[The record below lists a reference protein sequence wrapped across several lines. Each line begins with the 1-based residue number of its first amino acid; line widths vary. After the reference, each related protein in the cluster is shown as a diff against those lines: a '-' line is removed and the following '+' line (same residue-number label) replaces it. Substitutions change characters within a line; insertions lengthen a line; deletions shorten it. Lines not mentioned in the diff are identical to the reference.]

1 MTEAATQLIHRAHNE
16 TTSSTPSAAT
26 VEPVSASVVHVR
38 THGWS
43 LSILVVIAL
52 VMALSLAK
60 NFLIPLVFSI
70 LFAYTLNPVVG
81 LMERI
86 KIPRVLASALLL
98 MGIMSMVAMNT
109 GSLIAEVDAIV
120 AKVPEVTRKIS
131 ERLVKSTYGEPSLMQ
146 KVQTAA
152 AEIEKATT
160 QASGGKAETR
170 KSVVNEPPVL
180 RLREWVLLGSLSVMG
195 FVGQVVMVLSLVF
208 FLLVSGDTF
217 KRKLVKLTPTLA
229 NKKITVRI
237 LSEINTSIQRYMFM
251 LLVTNILVGMLS
263 WVVFKSIGLENAGAW
278 ALMSALLH
286 LIPYFGSVVAAIVT
300 GLAAFMQM
308 NSPTMGL
315 VIAGSSI
322 IVATFVGTFITTWMT
337 GRIAKMNAAAVFIG
351 LLFWGWL
358 WGTWGLLLGI
368 PIIVVIKVISEH
380 VDDLGFVAEL
390 LGE

>member
-1 MTEAATQLIHRAHNE
+1 MNHPAPSQLLHPPHE
-16 TTSSTPSAAT
+16 PESAPT
-26 VEPVSASVVHVR
+26 LEPVSASVVHVR
-38 THGWS
+38 TQGWS
-43 LSILVVIAL
+43 MSILVVIAL
-52 VMALSLAK
+52 IMALSLAK

-70 LFAYTLNPVVG
+70 LFAYTLNPVLG

-86 KIPRVLASALLL
+86 KIPRVVASALLIL
-98 MGIMSMVAMNT
+98 GIMSVVGMNT
-109 GSLIAEVDAIV
+109 SSLIAEVDAILV
-120 AKVPEVTRKIS
+120 KVPEVTRKIS
-131 ERLVKSTYGEPSLMQ
+131 ERLVKSTYGQPSLMQ

-160 QASGGKAETR
+160 QASGGKAES
-170 KSVVNEPPVL
+170 KKPVISDQPVL
-180 RLREWVLLGSLSVMG
+180 KLKEWLLVGSLSVMG

-251 LLVTNILVGMLS
+251 LLVTNILVGLLS
-263 WVVFKSIGLENAGAW
+263 WVVLKSIGLENAGAW

-308 NSPTMGL
+308 NSPTMALIVAGAS
-315 VIAGSSI
+315 IA
-322 IVATFVGTFITTWMT
+322 VATFVGTFITTWMT